1 MPSFSCARSWWM
13 VGVVTAAMVVAG
25 CETGNH
31 AQSAAASSSS
41 IATPPVSPVPPQ
53 PWTMADLTY
62 HPCSVL
68 DADDIARLV
77 LQPTPSAEM
86 PPRALPACSWSSVQT
101 SGSGGFDIRFAP
113 NTSDLSDL
121 DQRKVRD
128 PLEQQITID
137 GHRAVSAPSIRPDGR
152 NGSCDVHVAVFSGG
166 SFYLGIAVPGISTG
180 VDWDVCA
187 KTIGVAATILTRL
200 R

>member
-1 MPSFSCARSWWM
+1 MPSFSCACSWWM

-31 AQSAAASSSS
+31 AQSAATLSSS
-41 IATPPVSPVPPQ
+41 IATSPVASVPPQ

-68 DADDIARLV
+68 DADDIARLL
-77 LQPTPSAEM
+77 LQPTPTAEM
-86 PPRALPACSWSSVQT
+86 PPRALPACTWFSVQT
-101 SGSGGFDIRFAP
+101 SVSGSFNIGFAP
-113 NTSDLSDL
+113 NTSDLTDL
-121 DQRKVRD
+121 DQRKVRV

-137 GHRAVSAPSIRPDGR
+137 GHRAVLAPSIRPDGR
-152 NGSCDVHVAVFSGG
+152 NGGCSAHVSVPSGG
-166 SFYLGIAVPGISTG
+166 SFYLGVAVPGISTG

-187 KTIGVAATILTRL
+187 KTIGVAATILARL